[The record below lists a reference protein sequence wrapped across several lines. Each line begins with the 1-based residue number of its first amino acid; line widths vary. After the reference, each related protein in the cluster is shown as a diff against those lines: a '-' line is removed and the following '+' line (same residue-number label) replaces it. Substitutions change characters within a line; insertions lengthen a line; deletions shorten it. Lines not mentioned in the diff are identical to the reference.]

1 MHDNTLLKISLFLSV
16 GGIIAL
22 FFILQVVDIEATTI
36 RGIENKTN
44 GDFVKV
50 YGQVDDVIARGT
62 VTSFSLKEIR
72 KLDAVVF
79 DNLSLEEG
87 LYVELEGKISEED
100 GQRQIIVDTIR
111 IR

>member
-1 MHDNTLLKISLFLSV
+1 MNDNTLIKISLFVSV

-22 FFILQVVDIEATTI
+22 FFILQFVDVDAISVKQVE
-36 RGIENKTN
+36 EKSD

-50 YGQVDDVIARGT
+50 YGQVNDVISRGT
-62 VTSFSLKEIR
+62 VTSFTINEIN

-79 DNLSLEEG
+79 DNLSLEKG
-87 LYVELEGKISEED
+87 IFVELEGKISEEQ
-100 GQRQIIVDTIR
+100 GQKQLIVDTIR